1 MIRLFHRAAL
11 AGLCLAICQAAA
23 AQTYPT
29 KPITLIVPFPPG
41 ASADGIA
48 RILARRISASLGKPV
63 VVDNRPGAGGTTG
76 LMSVAR
82 AAADGYTLGVG
93 ATGAIAV
100 NRHLP
105 DAAPLD
111 PEKQL
116 QPIAKVADIPLVF
129 IASQASGLHTLQE
142 VGRLAQRDG
151 GISYGTAGQ
160 FTSQHL
166 AGELFASTAKVR
178 MTAVP
183 YRGSTPALTDVI
195 AGQVPLAVV
204 DLTSAFPHIKS
215 GRVVP
220 LAVTGAS
227 RAKAAPDIPTVAER
241 GYPGYVASAWLGL
254 FAPAGMP
261 DEIVKKLSGEVRAAL
276 ADPTVVQEMTLL
288 AAEPAYQDATEF
300 KRYASGES
308 RKWAAVVA
316 GIGKGKAKQ

>member
-1 MIRLFHRAAL
+1 MIRLFRRAGI
-11 AGLCLAICQAAA
+11 AGLCLAIWQTAA
-23 AQTYPT
+23 AQTYPA

-41 ASADGIA
+41 ASADGVA
-48 RILARRISASLGKPV
+48 RILARKISASLGKPV

-76 LMSVAR
+76 LLSVAH
-82 AAADGYTLGVG
+82 AAADGYTLGIG

-100 NRHLP
+100 NHHLP
-105 DAAPLD
+105 DAPPLD

-116 QPIAKVADIPLVF
+116 QPIAKVSDIPLVF
-129 IASQASGLHTLQE
+129 IASQASGIHTLQE
-142 VGRLAQRDG
+142 VGKLAQRDG

-195 AGQVPLAVV
+195 AGQVPLGVV

-241 GYPGYVASAWLGL
+241 GYQGYVASAWLGL
-254 FAPAGMP
+254 FAPAGTP
-261 DEIVKKLSGEVRAAL
+261 DDLVKRLSGEVRAAL
-276 ADPTVVQEMTLL
+276 ADPSVVQEMTVL

-300 KRYASGES
+300 KRYVSAES
-308 RKWAAVVA
+308 KKWAAVVS
-316 GIGKGKAKQ
+316 GIGKVKAKQ

>member
-1 MIRLFHRAAL
+1 MIRLFRRAAL
-11 AGLCLAICQAAA
+11 AGIGLAIFQVAA
-23 AQTYPT
+23 AQTYPS

-48 RILARRISASLGKPV
+48 RILARKISASLGKPV

-76 LMSVAR
+76 LLTATH
-82 AAADGYTLGVG
+82 AAADGYTLAIG

-100 NRHLP
+100 NHHLP
-105 DAAPLD
+105 DAPPLD

-116 QPIAKVADIPLVF
+116 QPIAKVADIPLVL
-129 IASQASGLHTLQE
+129 IASQASGIHTLQE
-142 VGRLAQRDG
+142 LGKLAQRDG

-195 AGQVPLAVV
+195 AGQVPLGIV

-227 RAKAAPDIPTVAER
+227 RAKAAPDIPTVSEQ

-254 FAPAGMP
+254 FAPVGLP
-261 DEIVKKLSGEVRAAL
+261 DAVAQKLSGEVRSAL
-276 ADPTVVQEMTLL
+276 ADPSVVQEMTLL
-288 AAEPAYQDATEF
+288 AAEPSYQDAAEF
-300 KRYASGES
+300 KRYVSAES
-308 RKWAAVVA
+308 KKWAAVVA
-316 GIGKGKAKQ
+316 GMGKAKAKQ